1 METWLT
7 TKELLGLTSL
17 PSSERGINKR
27 ATREN
32 WEKRQREG
40 VKGKIYE
47 YAFTSLPQEV
57 QAELLLKN
65 AKETISELS
74 VPTQG
79 VKGKNY
85 LPEVIWAP
93 FDKAT
98 NRQKEVAQRRLAA
111 VIAVANLIDNKLP
124 LMESLQRVADEYNES
139 VGSIKRWFYK
149 VKKFERSDWLPL
161 LIDKHSNGGKEI
173 LFYDAF
179 ANILRIDGKDVLQ
192 KYRTNIG

>member
-1 METWLT
+1 MWVELKNILGIGGLPT
-7 TKELLGLTSL
+7 TVQGVTKKAKS
-17 PSSERGINKR
+17 
-27 ATREN
+27 EN
-32 WEKRQREG
+32 WERRRKAG
-40 VKGKIYE
+40 AKGNVFE

-98 NRQKEVAQRRLAA
+98 NRQKEVVRRRLAA

-161 LIDKHSNGGKEI
+161 LIDKHSNSGKEI